1 MAQSTNDAFPTGIH
15 IATLMMLEELLS
27 TMEELHA
34 AFRAKAKEFD
44 HVIKMGRT
52 HLQDA
57 VPIRLGQEFEA
68 YSRVLAR
75 DIKELNSLANIYM
88 K

>member
-1 MAQSTNDAFPTGIH
+1 
-15 IATLMMLEELLS
+15 MMRFQRDS
-27 TMEELHA
+27 YCNSYDVRRTSYYNGRTSCC
-34 AFRAKAKEFD
+34 FSCKSKEFD

>member
-1 MAQSTNDAFPTGIH
+1 
-15 IATLMMLEELLS
+15 
-27 TMEELHA
+27 
-34 AFRAKAKEFD
+34 
-44 HVIKMGRT
+44 MGRT

-75 DIKELNSLANIYM
+75 DIKRIKQSRQHL
-88 K
+88 